1 MSDKNTNTQYVTP
14 HVSDTAV
21 VRPMPEINI
30 RLDYPGAAIPVYASS
45 GAACF
50 DLVAPEGG
58 KLRPLESKLID
69 TGVAFEIPEGYV
81 MLVFGRSG
89 HGIRQGVRL
98 ANCAGVNDSDYRGTV
113 KVGLT
118 SDNRFCEFEWEA
130 GDRIA
135 QAMIVPAPQY
145 RFNVVEVLSE
155 TDRGE
160 GGLGSTSA

>member
-1 MSDKNTNTQYVTP
+1 MSDTDTNTQDITTP
-14 HVSDTAV
+14 VGDTVS
-21 VRPMPEINI
+21 VRPMPEISI
-30 RLDYPGAAIPVYASS
+30 SLKHPGAAIPIYASS

-50 DLVAPEGG
+50 DLIAPEGG
-58 KLRPLESKLID
+58 KLRPLESRLID
-69 TGVAFEIPEGYV
+69 TGVAFEIPEGYC

-89 HGIRQGVRL
+89 HGIKQGVRL
-98 ANCAGVNDSDYRGTV
+98 ANCTGIIDSDYRGTV

-118 SDNRFCEFEWEA
+118 SDNRFGEFEWEA

-145 RFNVVEVLSE
+145 RFNLVESLSE

-160 GGLGSTSA
+160 GGLGSTST